1 MGRETRK
8 IMPLEECCA
17 IHIKCTNHRKCTFS
31 GDTTIAGPPFFF
43 PLVCCCWCLQ
53 QNHFQLFSWKR
64 LLRYDENEECAC
76 VCLCSSIHCNA
87 HDSKNEYELQKGI
100 CFFVLCQ
107 NDCVFQWFEQKCF
120 LHYECQTHATYSHI
134 THTYSASQNNI
145 ILLYIYA
152 KTKVNKTH
160 IVYAICVF
168 VYGRLSNLNFQCLNK
183 HTTQTHT
190 LLLLCWMR
198 TGHKA
203 SAAMHASW
211 LKKVKQSAWN
221 IMWYYKAWSSYRVP
235 FCSFSLAACNNTLS
249 EMEFIRGLLLPRQQR
264 YTCWRKTARK
274 RAQKHISLCFPNTSI

>member
-1 MGRETRK
+1 MLCHSHKVHKPPKMYILGRHNNSR
-8 IMPLEECCA
+8 
-17 IHIKCTNHRKCTFS
+17 
-31 GDTTIAGPPFFF
+31 TTIFF

-190 LLLLCWMR
+190 LLLL
-198 TGHKA
+198 
-203 SAAMHASW
+203 
-211 LKKVKQSAWN
+211 
-221 IMWYYKAWSSYRVP
+221 
-235 FCSFSLAACNNTLS
+235 
-249 EMEFIRGLLLPRQQR
+249 LLL
-264 YTCWRKTARK
+264 
-274 RAQKHISLCFPNTSI
+274 LC